1 MQYLDHDLEDFI
13 CQLPVGKQRDQAIQ
27 RMAIAMVDIIEMM
40 HKKTNH
46 IHRDI
51 KPPNFRVH
59 EGKLFI
65 TDFGLATEWLKD
77 GKHIDQTKN
86 EPIQGTLRYASHW
99 THEGVT
105 QSRRDDIEMIGYS
118 IIKLLS
124 ENPKEELWPNVIL
137 EDGISVNEMSVRFY
151 TAKTNFI
158 QKNIP
163 RFRQAI

>member
-1 MQYLDHDLEDFI
+1 
-13 CQLPVGKQRDQAIQ
+13 
-27 RMAIAMVDIIEMM
+27 
-40 HKKTNH
+40 
-46 IHRDI
+46 
-51 KPPNFRVH
+51 
-59 EGKLFI
+59 
-65 TDFGLATEWLKD
+65 
-77 GKHIDQTKN
+77 
-86 EPIQGTLRYASHW
+86 
-99 THEGVT
+99 
-105 QSRRDDIEMIGYS
+105 MIGYS